1 MLQFLNPKEILER
14 GKLMLSWA
22 HTHILLGPYHHKRK
36 YRGTGEKN
44 PLRLIRN
51 EKKREGMKRT

>member
-36 YRGTGEKN
+36 YRGTGEKKSPETN
-44 PLRLIRN
+44 
-51 EKKREGMKRT
+51 KK